1 MTNATGPHSVLMSG
15 KRTWIILSVVLF
27 LIILFSSQVVELI
40 TDWLWFQEVGYEN
53 VFTITLWA
61 QLKMALLFGLAFFI
75 IFYGNLFAAMRL
87 TSRLPVIDRE
97 GWIQISKLEI
107 ANRPLQLL
115 ILIGSLVF
123 AIFAALV
130 GSGQWENFLR
140 FYNVSSFG
148 VTDPLFQRDI
158 GFYVFRLPF
167 LNDLYAWLMFVLIFT
182 TISTAFLYFV
192 RRAFHFALPRTL
204 QAAPAARVHLSIL
217 LALIFFVAIFGL
229 WLALNGLLFVKRGVV
244 FGPGY
249 TDVTTQL
256 WVLKGLMGLAFLC
269 GVAFLGFAF
278 KLSWRYPAIA
288 VLFFVAFLI
297 IGRGIYPAMVQS
309 FKVVP
314 NEIVLEKPYI
324 EKNIQFT
331 RLAYRLND
339 IEDKQFPVEE
349 NLTREDLK
357 RNDLTIKNIRLWNHD
372 PLLQTYSQ
380 LQEIRTYYKFGG
392 VDNDRYQIDGEYRQV
407 MLSPRELSY
416 ASLPSPTWV
425 NEHIEYTH
433 GYGAVMSPVNRV
445 SKEGLPEFF
454 IKDIPPASTINIKIT
469 RPEIYYG
476 ENSNDY
482 VFVRTN
488 RPEFDYPVGNKN
500 VYSRYEGK
508 GGVPLSFL
516 RKLLFAVRFGS
527 FTMLLSDDITPSS
540 RIMYYRQIKD
550 RVARI
555 VPFAALD
562 SDPYLVISPE
572 GRLLWFLDGY
582 TMTGLFP
589 YSEPTPSMGNYIRNS
604 FKAVVDA
611 YDGSVKLYISD
622 EKDPIIQTYARIFP
636 GVFKKL
642 GDMQPELQKHIRY
655 PSRMLSIQARM
666 YRAYHMQD
674 AQVFYNKEDLW
685 ATPAGVDQEMEPYYT
700 IMKLPEE
707 QKEEF
712 ILLLPFT
719 PSKRDNMSAWMG
731 ARCDAP
737 NYGKVIV
744 YLFSKD
750 KLVYGPQQIE
760 ARINQDTAISKELSL
775 WNQRGSQVIRG
786 GLLAIPIE
794 KSILYVESLY
804 LAAEKG
810 QLPELKRVILA
821 YGNSIVM
828 EENLELALQQLFGG
842 EMMREKEIGKT
853 AATMSAGVNIDRKRA
868 LEALSHYRK
877 AQDFLRKGDW
887 GAYGEELRKMD
898 DILRSIES
906 GK

>member
-1 MTNATGPHSVLMSG
+1 MTNATGPYSVLMSG

-61 QLKMALLFGLAFFI
+61 QLKMALLFGLAFFV

-87 TSRLPVIDRE
+87 TSRLPVIDQE

-115 ILIGSLVF
+115 ILIGSLLF
-123 AIFAALV
+123 GLFAALI
-130 GSGQWENFLR
+130 GSSQWENFLR

-167 LNDLYAWLMFVLIFT
+167 LNHLYAWLMFVLIFT

-229 WLALNGLLFVKRGVV
+229 WLALSGILFVKRGVV

-269 GVAFLGFAF
+269 GVAFLGFAL
-278 KLSWRYPAIA
+278 KLNWRYPAIA
-288 VLFFVAFLI
+288 VLFFAAFLV
-297 IGRGIYPAMVQS
+297 IGRGIYPATVQS
-309 FKVVP
+309 LKVVP

-416 ASLPSPTWV
+416 ASLPSRSWV

-433 GYGAVMSPVNRV
+433 GYGAVLGPVNRV

-454 IKDIPPASTINIKIT
+454 IKDIPPASTTNIKIS

-508 GGVPLSFL
+508 GGVGLSFL

-655 PSRMLSIQARM
+655 PSKMLSIQARM

-707 QKEEF
+707 KKEEF
-712 ILLLPFT
+712 ILLLLFT

-842 EMMREKEIGKT
+842 EMMREKEISRT
-853 AATMSAGVNIDRKRA
+853 AATMSVGENTDRKRA

>member
-1 MTNATGPHSVLMSG
+1 MIDATGPNRFQMSN
-15 KRTWIILSVVLF
+15 KRTWVITGVVLF
-27 LIILFSSQVVELI
+27 LIMIFFSEAVELL

-53 VFTITLWA
+53 VFTITMVA
-61 QLKMALLFGLAFFI
+61 QLKMALVFGLGFFI
-75 IFYGNLFAAMRL
+75 IFFGNLFAALRL
-87 TSRLPVIDRE
+87 TSGIHVIDQT
-97 GWIQISKLEI
+97 GSIQISKLEI
-107 ANRPLQLL
+107 ATRPLLML
-115 ILIGSLVF
+115 ILIGSLLFSVL
-123 AIFAALV
+123 AAL
-130 GSGQWENFLR
+130 GGTSQWENYLMFG
-140 FYNVSSFG
+140 NASSFG
-148 VTDPLFQRDI
+148 VSDPIFQRDI
-158 GFYVFRLPF
+158 GFYVFRMPF
-167 LNDLYAWLMFVLIFT
+167 LSHLYSWLLTTLIFA
-182 TISTAFLYFV
+182 IVCTAFLYFI
-192 RRAFHFALPRTL
+192 RRAFHIIPPRTL
-204 QAAPAARVHLSIL
+204 RAAPAARRHLSIL
-217 LALIFFVAIFGL
+217 LALIFFVAIFGQ
-229 WLALNGLLFVKRGVV
+229 WLTLNEILFVKRGVV

-278 KLSWRYPAIA
+278 KMSWRYPVFT
-288 VLFFVAFLI
+288 VLIFAAFI
-297 IGRGIYPAMVQS
+297 VIGRVVYPSMVQK

-314 NEIVLEKPYI
+314 NEIVLEKPYL

-339 IEDKQFPVEE
+339 IEEKQFPVEE
-349 NLTREDLK
+349 TLTRDDIK
-357 RNDLTIKNIRLWNHD
+357 RNDLTIKNIRLWNHA

-392 VDNDRYQIDGEYRQV
+392 VDNDRYRIGGEYRQV

-416 ASLPSPTWV
+416 AALPSRSWV

-433 GYGAVMSPVNRV
+433 GYGAVLGPVNRV

-454 IKDIPPASTINIKIT
+454 IKDIPPVSTSNIKIS

-476 ENSNDY
+476 EDSNDY
-482 VFVRTN
+482 VFVQTK

-508 GGVPLSFL
+508 GGVGLSFL
-516 RKLLFAVRFGS
+516 KKLLFAVRFGS
-527 FTMLLSDDITPSS
+527 MTMLLSDDITPAS
-540 RIMYYRQIKD
+540 RIMYYRQIKE
-550 RVARI
+550 RVGRI
-555 VPFAALD
+555 VPFATLD

-582 TMTGLFP
+582 TTSHWFP
-589 YSEPTPSMGNYIRNS
+589 YSEPTPAMGNYIRNS

-622 EKDPIIQTYARIFP
+622 EKDPLIQTYARIFP

-642 GDMQPELQKHIRY
+642 TDMQPELQSHVRY
-655 PSRMLSIQARM
+655 PSEMLSIQARL
-666 YRAYHMQD
+666 YKSYHMQD

-685 ATPAGVDQEMEPYYT
+685 SIPASHAGNNDHLMDPYYT

-707 QKEEF
+707 KKEEF

-760 ARINQDTAISKELSL
+760 ARINQDTVISKELSL

-786 GLLAIPIE
+786 SLLAIPIE

-810 QLPELKRVILA
+810 QLPELKRVIMA

-828 EENLELALQQLFGG
+828 EENLETAL
-842 EMMREKEIGKT
+842 
-853 AATMSAGVNIDRKRA
+853 
-868 LEALSHYRK
+868 
-877 AQDFLRKGDW
+877 
-887 GAYGEELRKMD
+887 
-898 DILRSIES
+898 
-906 GK
+906 

>member
-1 MTNATGPHSVLMSG
+1 MINATGPDSVLMSG
-15 KRTWIILSVVLF
+15 RRSWIILSVVLF

-61 QLKMALLFGLAFFI
+61 QLKMALLFGLAFFV
-75 IFYGNLFAAMRL
+75 IFYGNLFASLRL
-87 TSRLPVIDRE
+87 TSRLPVIDQE

-107 ANRPLQLL
+107 ANRPLQFL
-115 ILIGSLVF
+115 ILIGALLFSL
-123 AIFAALV
+123 FAALV
-130 GSGQWENFLR
+130 GSGQWENYLR
-140 FYNVSSFG
+140 FLNVSSFG

-167 LNDLYAWLMFVLIFT
+167 LNHLYAWLMFVLIFT

-217 LALIFFVAIFGL
+217 LSLIFFVAIFGL
-229 WLALNGLLFVKRGVV
+229 WLALSGLLFVKRGVV

-269 GVAFLGFAF
+269 GVAFLGFAL
-278 KLSWRYPAIA
+278 KMSWRYPVFA
-288 VLFFVAFLI
+288 VFFFAAFAVF
-297 IGRGIYPAMVQS
+297 GRGIYPSMVQS
-309 FKVVP
+309 LKVVP

-416 ASLPSPTWV
+416 ASLPSRSWV

-433 GYGAVMSPVNRV
+433 GYGAVLGPVNRV

-454 IKDIPPASTINIKIT
+454 IKDIPPASTTSIKIS

-500 VYSRYEGK
+500 VYSKYDGK
-508 GGVPLSFL
+508 GGVGLSFL

-550 RVARI
+550 RVAQI

-582 TMTGLFP
+582 TTTSMFP

-636 GVFKKL
+636 GVLKKL
-642 GDMQPELQKHIRY
+642 GDMEPQLQKHIRY
-655 PSRMLSIQARM
+655 PSKMLSIQARM

-707 QKEEF
+707 KNEEF

-842 EMMREKEIGKT
+842 EMMQERQIGKT
-853 AATMSAGVNIDRKRA
+853 TAIMSAGVNTDRKRA

>member
-1 MTNATGPHSVLMSG
+1 MTNATGPYSVLMSG

-53 VFTITLWA
+53 VFTITLLA
-61 QLKMALLFGLAFFI
+61 QLKMALLFGLAFFV

-87 TSRLPVIDRE
+87 TSRLPVIDQE

-115 ILIGSLVF
+115 ILIGSLLLGL
-123 AIFAALV
+123 FAALI
-130 GSGQWENFLR
+130 GSSQWENFLR
-140 FYNVSSFG
+140 FLNVSSFG
-148 VTDPLFQRDI
+148 VTDPLFQRDV

-167 LNDLYAWLMFVLIFT
+167 LNHLYSWLMMVLIFT

-204 QAAPAARVHLSIL
+204 QVAPAARVHLSIL

-229 WLALNGLLFVKRGVV
+229 WLALSGILFVKRGVV

-269 GVAFLGFAF
+269 GVAFLSFAF
-278 KLSWRYPAIA
+278 KMSWRYPAIT
-288 VLFFVAFLI
+288 VLFFVAFLVF
-297 IGRGIYPAMVQS
+297 GRGIYPAMVQS

-416 ASLPSPTWV
+416 ASLPSRSWV

-433 GYGAVMSPVNRV
+433 GYGAVLSPVNRI

-454 IKDIPPASTINIKIT
+454 IKDIPPASTINIKIS

-488 RPEFDYPVGNKN
+488 RPEFDYPVGNQN
-500 VYSRYEGK
+500 VYSKYEGK
-508 GGVPLSFL
+508 GGVGLSFL

-555 VPFAALD
+555 VPFAELD

-582 TMTGLFP
+582 TMTSLFP

-642 GDMQPELQKHIRY
+642 GDMQPQLQKHIRY

-853 AATMSAGVNIDRKRA
+853 TATMSAGENTDRKRA

-877 AQDFLRKGDW
+877 AQNFLHKGDW